1 MAHVKAAGSTK
12 NWRNSNPKYRGVKAF
27 WGQTVVA
34 GNIIV
39 RQQGLKM
46 EPGQNTYVGKDFT
59 IHASVDGVV
68 VFGKKKCV
76 RFDGRRYLK
85 TTVSVSQD

>member
-12 NWRNSNPKYRGVKAF
+12 NGRDSNPKYRGVKAF
-27 WGQTVVA
+27 GWQTVVA

-46 EPGQNTYVGKDFT
+46 EPGLNTYVGRDYT
-59 IHASVDGVV
+59 IHATVDGVV
-68 VFGKKKCV
+68 VFGRKRCL
-76 RFDGRRYLK
+76 RFDGRKYLK
-85 TTVSVSQD
+85 TTVSVSQA

>member
-12 NWRNSNPKYRGVKAF
+12 NGRNSNPKYRGVKTF
-27 WGQTVVA
+27 WWQTVVA

-46 EPGQNTYVGKDFT
+46 EAGLNTYVGKDYT
-59 IHASVDGVV
+59 IHAATDGVV
-68 VFGKKKCV
+68 VFSQKKYV
-76 RFDGRRYLK
+76 RFDGRKYLK
-85 TTVSVSQD
+85 TTVSVSQA